1 MRCLK
6 EHQTVDDYSSLFHN
20 IEKSFTDLHLP
31 HFSGEVQHHRLV
43 LLKRIRLEKKDNGID
58 D

>member
-1 MRCLK
+1 MNIKLLMIT
-6 EHQTVDDYSSLFHN
+6 QVFHN
-20 IEKSFTDLHLP
+20 IEKCFTNLHLP

-43 LLKRIRLEKKDNGID
+43 LLKRIRLEKIDNGID